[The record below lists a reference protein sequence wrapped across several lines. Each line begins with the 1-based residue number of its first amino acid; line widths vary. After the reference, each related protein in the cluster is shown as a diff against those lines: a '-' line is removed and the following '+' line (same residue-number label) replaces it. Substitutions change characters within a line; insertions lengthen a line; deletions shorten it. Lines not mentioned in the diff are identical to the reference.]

1 MPETTSHNANYRAAA
16 IAAGI
21 EPRPVT
27 IGRGWNP
34 TPSQWEESGGPF
46 PARLIGAAL
55 LQHHGARWHDAPT
68 TSAPNRAAVMAA
80 GYVRQGQ
87 YPSAA
92 WADYIEAVC
101 CLRGGEHGPGSLTP
115 AASPVVLAGFA
126 VDGQPVGPWLPQES
140 DDNCHSEETLAA
152 VADWAD
158 QHAAEILADHAQGL
172 AVVMIADT
180 GGTDTLLEVETNR
193 WERADGS
200 HRISHNATP
209 ADPLPSGVEACRHC
223 GALTTDGE
231 ASTVDGETACSSCA
245 DDAESCDCCGESFSS
260 GTLTRT
266 ESGDHVCSGCLDDEY
281 FYCPV
286 LDGYVGSDETVPIY
300 GGGVW
305 SRGANR
311 TTLSREGAERLEE
324 AGELWRDEDGD
335 FTGEAPEEEGD
346 DDDEPEHQGDTI
358 GGNCRIYP
366 YHTNPNHVHRS
377 SLPGTVH
384 RHGGELEYKG
394 SHPDGATLREAMG
407 SAAILTRD
415 GTVTGEI
422 VTTCQTIGQLRK
434 TLPRIAAA
442 LSTTRNDTATGMHLH
457 TDRAALSPWQWFR
470 LTRYT
475 AAHADA
481 LAKIA
486 GRDSSQW
493 GSFHNTVAQDWPAFA
508 RVWKNSSGPRYVG
521 WNVTPRTVELR
532 VCRASKTPARILARL
547 AMLQRLIALG
557 RLPDSAKP
565 SGEEL
570 MGWLAQDRHIQQVTG
585 WKPGSWNYRDALQ
598 LTAQRADLPPW
609 ERLTEAEAR
618 AAKVAALM
626 VEASNMAQ
634 DAVRQQRYR
643 AEDAW
648 REARYNRNPST
659 PAYRAAAAI
668 LHDWQAIEDTNRDR
682 YRQAAAVA
690 EPII

>member
-1 MPETTSHNANYRAAA
+1 MPETITAAA
-16 IAAGI
+16 EQQTAAPI
-21 EPRPVT
+21 TRP
-27 IGRGWNP
+27 GD
-34 TPSQWEESGGPF
+34 PSPYQWAEEGGPF
-46 PARLIGAAL
+46 PARLAGAAL
-55 LQHHGARWHDAPT
+55 LAHHAERWS
-68 TSAPNRAAVMAA
+68 SAALNTRKNRAGIMAA
-80 GYVRQGQ
+80 GFVTYAARSGQ
-87 YPSAA
+87 TVATWTEYS
-92 WADYIEAVC
+92 EAVASAR
-101 CLRGGEHGPGSLTP
+101 LSEHGSGPISSRPTP
-115 AASPVVLAGFA
+115 YVLAGFA
-126 VDGQPVGPWLPQES
+126 VDGQPVGPWLPIEAEATIS
-140 DDNCHSEETLAA
+140 GATYGEEALGQAMQ
-152 VADWAD
+152 WAND
-158 QHAAEILADHAQGL
+158 HAAELLADLYDNGAQGPAAL
-172 AVVMIADT
+172 MIADAEGIEPLASVHRRT
-180 GGTDTLLEVETNR
+180 WIGPSGTAHSWQIEPLDTLPR
-193 WERADGS
+193 
-200 HRISHNATP
+200 
-209 ADPLPSGVEACRHC
+209 GVEQCTHC

-286 LDGYVGSDETVPIY
+286 LDGYVDSDETVPIY

-305 SRGANR
+305 WRGANR
-311 TTLSREGAERLEE
+311 TTLSREGAEHLEE
-324 AGELWRDEDGD
+324 SGELWRDDDGD
-335 FTGEAPEEEGD
+335 FTGEAPEEENDAD
-346 DDDEPEHQGDTI
+346 DDDEHQGDTI
-358 GGNCRIYP
+358 GGGCRIYP

-377 SLPGTVH
+377 SLPGTVY

-394 SHPDGATLREAMG
+394 SHPDGATLEEAMG

-442 LSTTRNDTATGMHLH
+442 LSTTCNDTATGMHLH
-457 TDRAALSPWQWFR
+457 TDRAALTPWQWFR

-475 AAHADA
+475 AAHADT
-481 LAKIA
+481 LAKVA

-493 GSFHNTVAQDWPAFA
+493 GSFRNTVAQDWPEFA
-508 RVWKNSSGPRYVG
+508 RVWKNSCGPRYVG

-570 MGWLAQDRHIQQVTG
+570 TGWLAQDRHIQQETG
-585 WKPGSWNYRDALQ
+585 WEPGPYNYRDALKVV
-598 LTAQRADLPPW
+598 AQGPDLPPW
-609 ERLTEAEAR
+609 ERLTEAETR

-626 VEASNMAQ
+626 VEASSMAQ

-648 REARYNRNPST
+648 RNARYNGNPET

-690 EPII
+690 EPIT